1 MDEGLRHWT
10 LIGPST
16 LVPCHAIRLFSVGCF
31 TYVGFMTKTGSPLPI
46 DAVLP
51 QLSMALRDN
60 AFAVLVAAPGAGKTT
75 RVPLHLLDA
84 GWRAKGRI
92 IMLEPRRIA
101 ARAAAHFMAR
111 SLGEDV
117 GETVGYRVRLDT
129 RVSAKTQVEVV
140 TEGVFTRMI
149 LDDPELNGVAAV
161 IFDEF
166 HERSLDGDL
175 GLALALDSAILR
187 PDLRILIMSATLDS
201 SRMSRLLSDA
211 PLIESEGR
219 AFPVET
225 RYVPPKPDIRIED
238 HVVSTVM
245 MALREDHGSLL
256 VFLPGEAEI
265 RRVAERLSRQV
276 AETTDIAPLY
286 GRLTPQ
292 QQDLAIAPAGA
303 GRRKVV
309 LATTIAQTSLTIEGI
324 RVVIDSG
331 LARVPTFEPST
342 ALTRLETRRISQ
354 AAATQRQGRAGR
366 TEEGVCYRLWNKGQ
380 TAALA
385 PFDTPEI
392 LAADL
397 TPLALSLAA
406 WGVTDPA
413 QMQFVDQPP
422 KPAWTEA
429 TTLLQKLDAID
440 PFGQLTDEGRALAA
454 FPVHPRLAHMIHR
467 AQASGA
473 VQQAAEIAA
482 LVSEH
487 GLGGEATDLEDRL
500 RLFLAD
506 KSPRARDARA
516 LARRWAKLA
525 GSAPP
530 QCPSGNAKMSIGQM
544 LANAYPDR
552 LAQAAGKPGRFRLAG
567 GRAASLPETD
577 VLARQKFLVVT
588 DISGQAANGRIRAA
602 AAIDIQEIEEVFSA
616 HIFEE
621 TRLEFDRGSM
631 SVRARRVRA
640 VGQVILADT
649 FAKVEDTE
657 AAAEMLCSGVG
668 ELGLDILPWTKG
680 QLALRMRT
688 SYLHDALGAPW
699 PDLSDRALQ
708 EGVSNWLL
716 PYLAG
721 VTAVSKITPD
731 MLEGALSAL
740 LPWDLRSQIDDL
752 LPSHFQAPTGS
763 RFPINYAHETAP
775 AIEVRVQELFGL
787 TRHPTIMGGKT
798 PLLVI
803 LLSPAH
809 RPIQMTRDLPG
820 FWRGSW
826 AAVAKD
832 MKGRYPRHFWPEDP
846 AAAEATSR
854 AKPRGPSAT

>member
-1 MDEGLRHWT
+1 MLC
-10 LIGPST
+10 P
-16 LVPCHAIRLFSVGCF
+16 AIVLFSAGRF
-31 TYVGFMTKTGSPLPI
+31 TYVRAMTKAPSPLPI

-51 QLSMALRDN
+51 QLQETLQGNS
-60 AFAVLVAAPGAGKTT
+60 FAVLVAAPGAGKTT

-84 GWRAKGRI
+84 DWRANGRI

-101 ARAAAHFMAR
+101 ARAAATFMAR
-111 SLGEDV
+111 TLGEDV

-129 RVSAKTQVEVV
+129 RVSERTQIEVV

-149 LDDPELNGVAAV
+149 LDDPELSGVAAV

-175 GLALALDSAILR
+175 GLALALDTAVLR
-187 PDLRILIMSATLDS
+187 DDLRILIMSATLDAT
-201 SRMSRLLSDA
+201 RMSKQLSDA

-225 RYVPPKPDIRIED
+225 RYVPMRPDVRTED

-245 MALREDHGSLL
+245 MALKEEHGSIL

-265 RRVAERLSRQV
+265 RRVAERLAGQV
-276 AETTDIAPLY
+276 ADTTDIAPLY

-292 QQDLAIAPAGA
+292 EQDRAIAPARA

-331 LARVPTFEPST
+331 LARVPVYEPST

-366 TEEGVCYRLWNKGQ
+366 TEDGVCYRLWPKGQ
-380 TAALA
+380 TAALPA
-385 PFDTPEI
+385 FDTPEI

-397 TPLALSLAA
+397 APLALSLAS

-422 KPAWTEA
+422 APAWAEA
-429 TTLLQKLDAID
+429 TALLSSMDAIGGD
-440 PFGQLTDEGRALAA
+440 GQITDEGRALAA
-454 FPVHPRLAHMIHR
+454 FPLHPRLAHMIHR
-467 AQASGA
+467 AGGNA
-473 VQQAAEIAA
+473 QQAAELAA

-487 GLGGEATDLEDRL
+487 GLGGDAIDLEERL
-500 RLFLAD
+500 HRFLND
-506 KSPRARDARA
+506 GSPRTKDAKA

-525 GSAPP
+525 GNTR
-530 QCPSGNAKMSIGQM
+530 QQHKEMSIGQM
-544 LANAYPDR
+544 LAYAYPDR
-552 LAQAAGKPGRFRLAG
+552 LAQAAGSRGRYRLVN
-567 GRAASLPETD
+567 GRAASLPEAHA
-577 VLARQKFLVVT
+577 LAKHKYLVVT
-588 DISGQAANGRIRAA
+588 DITGQAANGRIRAA
-602 AAIDIQEIEEVFSA
+602 APIDIQEIEETFAA
-616 HIFEE
+616 HITEE
-621 TRLEFDRGSM
+621 TRLEFDGASK

-640 VGQVILADT
+640 IGQVILADAT
-649 FAKVEDTE
+649 ARVEDIE
-657 AAAEMLCSGVG
+657 AAAEMLCAGIQD
-668 ELGLDILPWTKG
+668 LGLDALPWSKG
-680 QLALRMRT
+680 QQALRARVT
-688 SYLHDALGAPW
+688 YLHEKLGAPW
-699 PDLSDRALQ
+699 PDLSDKALGQ
-708 EGVSNWLL
+708 NVASWLA
-716 PYLAG
+716 PYLSS
-721 VTAVSKITPD
+721 VTAISKITPD
-731 MLEGALSAL
+731 MLEGALAAL
-740 LPWDLRSQIDDL
+740 LPWDLRSQIDTL

-763 RFPINYAHETAP
+763 RIPINYTHETAP

-787 TRHPTIMGGKT
+787 TTHPAIMGGKV

-809 RPIQMTRDLPG
+809 RPIQMTQDLPG
-820 FWRGSW
+820 FWQGSW

-832 MKGRYPRHFWPEDP
+832 MKGRYPRHFWPDDP
-846 AAAEATSR
+846 AGAEATAR
-854 AKPRGPSAT
+854 AKPRGT

>member
-1 MDEGLRHWT
+1 
-10 LIGPST
+10 
-16 LVPCHAIRLFSVGCF
+16 
-31 TYVGFMTKTGSPLPI
+31 MTKAGSPLPI

-51 QLSMALRDN
+51 QLDATLRDS

-75 RVPLHLLDA
+75 RVPLKLLAAD
-84 GWRAKGRI
+84 WRAKGRI

-111 SLGEDV
+111 TLGEEV

-129 RVSAKTQVEVV
+129 RVSARTQIEVV

-149 LDDPELNGVAAV
+149 LDDPELSGVAAV

-201 SRMSRLLSDA
+201 TRMSSLLSDA

-225 RYVPPKPDIRIED
+225 RFVPPKPEIRIED

-245 MALREDHGSLL
+245 MALGEEHGSIL

-265 RRVAERLSRQV
+265 RRVAERLSGQV
-276 AETTDIAPLY
+276 TDTTDIAPLY
-286 GRLTPQ
+286 GRLTPKE
-292 QQDLAIAPAGA
+292 QDRAIAPAA
-303 GRRKVV
+303 TGRRKVV

-324 RVVIDSG
+324 RVVVDSG
-331 LARVPTFEPST
+331 LARVPVYEPAT
-342 ALTRLETRRISQ
+342 ALTRLETRRISK

-366 TEEGVCYRLWNKGQ
+366 TEDGVCYRLWNKGQ
-380 TAALA
+380 HAALQA
-385 PFDTPEI
+385 FDTPEI
-392 LAADL
+392 LSADL
-397 TPLALSLAA
+397 TPLALTLAA

-422 KPAWTEA
+422 APAWAEA
-429 TTLLQKLDAID
+429 TALLGKLDAID
-440 PFGQLTDEGRALAA
+440 GSGQITDEGRALAA
-454 FPVHPRLAHMIHR
+454 FPLHPRLAHMIHR
-467 AQASGA
+467 AGISGNA
-473 VQQAAEIAA
+473 GEAAEVAA

-487 GLGGEATDLEDRL
+487 GLGGDAIDLDERL
-500 RLFLAD
+500 RRFRAD
-506 KSPRARDARA
+506 SSPRAKDAKA

-525 GSAPP
+525 GSAA
-530 QCPSGNAKMSIGQM
+530 QKQQAISIGQM
-544 LANAYPDR
+544 LAYAYPDR
-552 LAQAAGKPGRFRLAG
+552 LAQAAGKPGRFRLVG

-577 VLARQKFLVVT
+577 ALARHKFLVVT
-588 DISGQAANGRIRAA
+588 DITGQAANGRIRAA
-602 AAIDIQEIEEVFSA
+602 APIDMEEIEETFSA
-616 HIFEE
+616 HIAEE
-621 TRLEFDRGSM
+621 TRLEFDRGSR

-640 VGQVILADT
+640 IDQVILADAS
-649 FAKVEDTE
+649 AKIEDTD
-657 AAAEMLCSGVG
+657 AAAELLCSAIHD
-668 ELGLDILPWTKG
+668 LGLDVLPWSKG
-680 QLALRMRT
+680 QQALRARAT
-688 SYLHDALGAPW
+688 YLHEAVGAPW
-699 PDLSDRALQ
+699 PDLSDQALGK
-708 EGVSNWLL
+708 GVPDWLL
-716 PYLAG
+716 PYLSG
-721 VTAVSKITPD
+721 VTAISKITPD

-740 LPWDLRSQIDDL
+740 LPWDLRSQIDTL
-752 LPSHFQAPTGS
+752 LPSHFKAPTGS
-763 RFPINYAHETAP
+763 RIPINYAHETAP

-787 TRHPTIMGGKT
+787 TGHPSIMGGKV

-820 FWRGSW
+820 FWHGSW

-832 MKGRYPRHFWPEDP
+832 MKGRYPRHFWPDDP
-846 AAAEATSR
+846 ASAQATSR
-854 AKPRGPSAT
+854 AKPRGT

>member
-1 MDEGLRHWT
+1 MIKAG
-10 LIGPST
+10 
-16 LVPCHAIRLFSVGCF
+16 A
-31 TYVGFMTKTGSPLPI
+31 PLPI

-51 QLSMALRDN
+51 QLTATLEQG

-75 RVPLHLLDA
+75 RVPLALLDA
-84 GWRAKGRI
+84 GWRTGGRI

-101 ARAAAHFMAR
+101 ARAAAHFMAK
-111 SLGEDV
+111 SLGEEV

-129 RVSAKTQVEVV
+129 RVSKNTQVEVV

-149 LDDPELNGVAAV
+149 LDDPELSGVAAV

-187 PDLRILIMSATLDS
+187 PELRILVMSATLDS
-201 SRMSRLLSDA
+201 ARMSTLLSGA
-211 PLIESEGR
+211 PLVESEGR

-225 RYVPPKPDIRIED
+225 RYVPSKPDTRMED

-245 MALREDHGSLL
+245 MALREEHGSLL

-265 RRVAERLSRQV
+265 RRVAERLSTQV
-276 AETTDIAPLY
+276 GETTDIAPLY
-286 GRLTPQ
+286 GRLSPEE
-292 QQDLAIAPAGA
+292 QDRAIAPAPS

-331 LARVPTFEPST
+331 LARVPVYEPAT
-342 ALTRLETRRISQ
+342 ALTRLETRKISQ

-366 TEEGVCYRLWNKGQ
+366 TEDGVCYRLWNKGQ
-380 TAALA
+380 TAAMPA
-385 PFDTPEI
+385 FDTPEI

-406 WGVTDPA
+406 WGVSDPG
-413 QMQFVDQPP
+413 QMQFIDQPP
-422 KPAWTEA
+422 APAWAEA
-429 TTLLQKLDAID
+429 TALLQSLDATD
-440 PFGQLTDEGRALAA
+440 GRGQITAEGRALAA
-454 FPVHPRLAHMIHR
+454 FPLHPRLAHMIHR
-467 AQASGA
+467 AGLSGCA
-473 VQQAAEIAA
+473 QQAAELAA

-487 GLGGEATDLEDRL
+487 GLGGDAIDLEDRL
-500 RLFLAD
+500 HRFLAD

-516 LARRWAKLA
+516 LAQRWAKLA
-525 GSAPP
+525 GNAQP
-530 QCPSGNAKMSIGQM
+530 QHQSMSVGQM

-552 LAQAAGKPGRFRLAG
+552 LAQAAGKPGRFRLAN

-577 VLARQKFLVVT
+577 ALAQHKFLVVT
-588 DISGQAANGRIRAA
+588 DITGQAANGRIRAA
-602 AAIDIQEIEEVFSA
+602 APIDIDEIEETFGA
-616 HIFEE
+616 HILEE
-621 TRLEFDRGSM
+621 TRLEFDRASA

-640 VGQVILADT
+640 IGQVVLADAS
-649 FAKVEDTE
+649 AKVEDTDT
-657 AAAEMLCSGVG
+657 AAELLCAGIA
-668 ELGLDILPWTKG
+668 ELGLDVLPWSKA
-680 QLALRMRT
+680 QLALRARAT
-688 SYLHDALGAPW
+688 YLHENLGAPW

-708 EGVSNWLL
+708 EDASNWLL
-716 PYLAG
+716 PCIHG

-731 MLEGALSAL
+731 MLEGALAAL
-740 LPWDLRSQIDDL
+740 LPWELRSQIDSL

-763 RFPINYAHETAP
+763 RIPIDYAHETAP
-775 AIEVRVQELFGL
+775 AIEVRVQEVFGL
-787 TRHPTIMGGKT
+787 TKHPAIMGGKT

-832 MKGRYPRHFWPEDP
+832 MKGRYPRHYWPEDP
-846 AAAEATSR
+846 AAAEATAR
-854 AKPRGPSAT
+854 AKPRGPSSS

>member
-1 MDEGLRHWT
+1 
-10 LIGPST
+10 
-16 LVPCHAIRLFSVGCF
+16 
-31 TYVGFMTKTGSPLPI
+31 MTKAPSPLPI

-51 QLSMALRDN
+51 QLQETLRES

-75 RVPLHLLDA
+75 RVPLHLLSA
-84 GWRAKGRI
+84 NWRAGGRI

-111 SLGEDV
+111 TLGEEV

-129 RVSAKTQVEVV
+129 RVSARTQIEVV

-149 LDDPELNGVAAV
+149 LDDPELTGVAAV

-175 GLALALDSAILR
+175 GLALALDSAVLR
-187 PDLRILIMSATLDS
+187 DDLRILIMSATLDAT
-201 SRMSRLLSDA
+201 RMSKLLSDA

-225 RYVPPKPDIRIED
+225 RYVPMRPDVRMED

-245 MALREDHGSLL
+245 KALREEHGSIL

-265 RRVAERLSRQV
+265 RRVAERLMGQV
-276 AETTDIAPLY
+276 ADTTDIAPLY
-286 GRLTPQ
+286 GRLTPKE
-292 QQDLAIAPAGA
+292 QDRAIAPARA

-331 LARVPTFEPST
+331 LARVPVYEPAT

-366 TEEGVCYRLWNKGQ
+366 TEDGVCYRLWARGQ
-380 TAALA
+380 TAALPA
-385 PFDTPEI
+385 FDTPEI

-397 TPLALSLAA
+397 APLALSLAS

-422 KPAWTEA
+422 APAWAEA
-429 TTLLQKLDAID
+429 TALLSSLDATD
-440 PFGQLTDEGRALAA
+440 GSGQITDEGRALAA
-454 FPVHPRLAHMIHR
+454 FPLHPRLAHMIHR
-467 AQASGA
+467 AGTGSNA
-473 VQQAAEIAA
+473 QQAAELAA

-487 GLGGEATDLEDRL
+487 GLGGDAIDLEERL
-500 RLFLAD
+500 HRFLND
-506 KSPRARDARA
+506 GSPRTKDAKA

-525 GSAPP
+525 GCGQGPRET
-530 QCPSGNAKMSIGQM
+530 MSIGQM

-552 LAQAAGKPGRFRLAG
+552 LAQAAGSRGRYRLVN
-567 GRAASLPETD
+567 GRAASLPETHA
-577 VLARQKFLVVT
+577 LAKHKYLVVT
-588 DISGQAANGRIRAA
+588 DITGQAANGRIRAA
-602 AAIDIQEIEEVFSA
+602 APIDIQEIEETFA
-616 HIFEE
+616 GHITEE
-621 TRLEFDRGSM
+621 TRLEFDAGSR

-640 VGQVILADT
+640 IGQVILADAT
-649 FAKVEDTE
+649 ARVEDTE
-657 AAAEMLCSGVG
+657 AAA
-668 ELGLDILPWTKG
+668 DILCQGIQDLGAGALPWSKG
-680 QLALRMRT
+680 QQALRARVT
-688 SYLHDALGAPW
+688 YLHEKLGAPW
-699 PDLSDRALQ
+699 PDLSDKALG
-708 EGVSNWLL
+708 EDVASWLA
-716 PYLAG
+716 PYLSG
-721 VTAVSKITPD
+721 VTAISKITPD
-731 MLEGALSAL
+731 MLEGTLSAL
-740 LPWDLRSQIDDL
+740 LPWELRSQIDTL

-763 RFPINYAHETAP
+763 RIPINYAHETAP

-787 TRHPTIMGGKT
+787 TTHPAIMGGKV
-798 PLLVI
+798 PLLLI

-809 RPIQMTRDLPG
+809 RPIQMTQDLPG
-820 FWRGSW
+820 FWQGSW

-832 MKGRYPRHFWPEDP
+832 MKGRYPRHFWPDDP
-846 AAAEATSR
+846 AGAEATAR
-854 AKPRGPSAT
+854 AKPRGT

>member
-1 MDEGLRHWT
+1 
-10 LIGPST
+10 
-16 LVPCHAIRLFSVGCF
+16 
-31 TYVGFMTKTGSPLPI
+31 MTKAGSALPI
-46 DAVLP
+46 DTVLP
-51 QLSMALRDN
+51 QLTLALRDN

-84 GWRAKGRI
+84 DWRAQGRI

-101 ARAAAHFMAR
+101 ARAAAHWMAR
-111 SLGEDV
+111 SLGEEV
-117 GETVGYRVRLDT
+117 GQTIGYRVRLDT
-129 RVSAKTQVEVV
+129 RVSKKTQIEVV

-201 SRMSRLLSDA
+201 TRMSELLSDA
-211 PLIESEGR
+211 PLITSEGR

-225 RYVPPKPDIRIED
+225 RYVPPKPDARIED
-238 HVVSTVM
+238 HIVSTVM
-245 MALREDHGSLL
+245 MALREEQGSLL

-265 RRVAERLSRQV
+265 RRVAGRLSGQI
-276 AETTDIAPLY
+276 ADTIDIAPLY
-286 GRLTPQ
+286 GRLTPKE
-292 QQDLAIAPAGA
+292 QDRAIAPAPP

-324 RVVIDSG
+324 RVVVDSG
-331 LARVPTFEPST
+331 LARVPVFEPAT
-342 ALTRLETRRISQ
+342 ALTRLETRKISQ

-366 TEEGVCYRLWNKGQ
+366 TEDGVCYRLWSKGQ

-385 PFDTPEI
+385 VFDTPEI

-406 WGVTDPA
+406 WGVSDPR

-422 KPAWTEA
+422 EPAWAEA
-429 TTLLQKLDAID
+429 IALLQTLDAVD
-440 PFGQLTDEGRALAA
+440 SRGQITDEGRALAS
-454 FPVHPRLAHMIHR
+454 FPIHPRLAHMIHR
-467 AQASGA
+467 AGASGFA
-473 VQQAAEIAA
+473 RQAAEIAV

-487 GLGGEATDLEDRL
+487 GLGGEAIDLEDRL

-506 KSPRARDARA
+506 SSPRAKDAKA
-516 LARRWAKLA
+516 LAARWSRLA
-525 GSAPP
+525 GFSP
-530 QCPSGNAKMSIGQM
+530 QQGKRMSIGQM

-552 LAQAAGKPGRFRLAG
+552 LAQAAGRPGRFRLTG

-577 VLARQKFLVVT
+577 ALAQHKFLVVT
-588 DISGQAANGRIRAA
+588 DITGSAANGRIRAA
-602 AAIDIQEIEEVFSA
+602 AAIDAQEVEESFRA
-616 HIFEE
+616 HIVQE
-621 TRLEFDRGSM
+621 TRLEFDRGSL
-631 SVRARRVRA
+631 SVRARCVRA
-640 VGQVILADT
+640 IGQVILADT
-649 FAKVEDTE
+649 SAKVEDTE
-657 AAAEMLCSGVG
+657 AAAALLCAGIEDMGINVV
-668 ELGLDILPWTKG
+668 PWTKG
-680 QLALRMRT
+680 QLALRARAT
-688 SYLHDALGAPW
+688 YLYEKLGSPW

-708 EGVSNWLL
+708 EDLSSWLL
-716 PYLAG
+716 PCLYGA
-721 VTAVSKITPD
+721 TAVSQITPD

-740 LPWDLRSQIDDL
+740 LPWELRSQIDDL

-787 TRHPTIMGGKT
+787 NQHPAIMGGKT
-798 PLLVI
+798 PLLLI

-832 MKGRYPRHFWPEDP
+832 MRGRYPRHFWPDDP
-846 AAAEATSR
+846 AGAQATSR
-854 AKPRGPSAT
+854 AKPRGLSSN